1 MSVTPTLA
9 QAFDKFVQKR
19 VRGVMTSCPGRVE
32 SYDVAK
38 QKASVQPLI
47 ELEYTAP
54 DGSRK
59 TERLPIIQGVPVMF
73 GGMTYPLSKGDTV
86 LITFCQSSIDKWLVT
101 GGIVDP
107 LDDRHHDINDAVC
120 FPGLRPF
127 SSPWDQAAEGA
138 TVIPGDDV
146 RLGSVDASELLALK
160 SDLATLKSAINDAV
174 IVAND
179 GGASFK
185 TTLLTGLA
193 AFPVGTTKVKA
204 E

>member
-9 QAFDKFVQKR
+9 QAFDTFVQKR
-19 VRGVMTSCPGRVE
+19 VRGVMTSCPGRIE

-47 ELEYTAP
+47 ELEYTGP

-59 TERLPIIQGVPVMF
+59 TERLPVIQGVPVMF

-138 TVIPGDDV
+138 TVIPGDDI

-160 SDLATLKSAINDAV
+160 SDLTAFKSIFDAHIHPLSSGTSSPTATPFPA
-174 IVAND
+174 
-179 GGASFK
+179 
-185 TTLLTGLA
+185 
-193 AFPVGTTKVKA
+193 PVGTTKVKA